1 MTPASISSRWE
12 TAARLVADTRDLL
25 EGRPGGSGGEPPAA
39 LATRGWTSF
48 LLSLGDDELAA
59 IETRGHD
66 AVWPARTPTGLRALL
81 EQARDVCALPA
92 FPKSTGPSRPRRRG
106 ETPRKREQIDAFGAI
121 VAPLA
126 PRATRVVDVGS
137 GHGHLTREIAHQLA
151 LPVLGL
157 ERDATLARRARVLS
171 SSASPR
177 GHDPPREATFAI
189 TDVLRDGLVLGEGDC
204 VIGLHAC
211 GELGDAM
218 VTTVAQARG
227 ATLALVGCCL
237 QKRRQESRRPLR
249 VAPGLVVW
257 LDLPRGLLGLSNLVA
272 GDDGIEATRAENLA
286 ARERRLALHRL
297 LSEGS
302 GPMRLGAEI
311 RWAQPARGAAG
322 PVSSRGAGVQR
333 YGVDRCLRAR
343 PSTRLRRGRASSTL
357 APAVSRFRGRCWLAS
372 SRCTLCSIEPPIS
385 CDHGFVVEIGA
396 LFPVP
401 VSPRNLALVAARDA
415 GS

>member
-1 MTPASISSRWE
+1 MTLASISSRWA

-39 LATRGWTSF
+39 LVSRGWTSF

-92 FPKSTGPSRPRRRG
+92 FPNSTGPSRPRRRG

-126 PRATRVVDVGS
+126 TRATRVVDVGS

-177 GHDPPREATFAI
+177 GHEPPREATFAI

-249 VAPGLVVW
+249 VAPGFVDRLY
-257 LDLPRGLLGLSNLVA
+257 LPRGLLGLSNLVA

-297 LSEGS
+297 LSEGC

-311 RWAQPARGAAG
+311 DGLNRRVAQRDLSLLVARAFT
-322 PVSSRGAGVQR
+322 
-333 YGVDRCLRAR
+333 L
-343 PSTRLRRGRASSTL
+343 RGRPVPSRAAVDDAASWARVEHARSRRLSVPRALL
-357 APAVSRFRGRCWLAS
+357 ARVLEVYVLLDRAAYLV
-372 SRCTLCSIEPPIS
+372 
-385 CDHGFVVEIGA
+385 DHGFAVEIGA

-415 GS
+415 SS